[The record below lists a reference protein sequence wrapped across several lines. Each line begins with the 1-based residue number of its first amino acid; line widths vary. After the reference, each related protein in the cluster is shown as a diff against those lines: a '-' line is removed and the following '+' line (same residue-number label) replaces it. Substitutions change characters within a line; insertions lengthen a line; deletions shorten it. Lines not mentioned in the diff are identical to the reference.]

1 MRNKRPYI
9 KPVTRIELPTG
20 NEKQR
25 WIAVAVLLA
34 VGICA
39 IGYGLFQMLT
49 VQPSWEE
56 VTVNTRETHVGLDFK
71 LMYDFSETGGSATSI
86 NTALTR
92 RYSDAAVKAYQVFS
106 SDVEIDGVQNMAY
119 LNRHINET
127 VTVEEEL
134 YQALSQVADSGNRQ
148 LFLAPAQVEYDR
160 VFFAESNAEAMRY
173 DPTRNP
179 EIQTWL
185 MELSR
190 FVNNPDQIALE
201 ILGNCQVK
209 LSVGEEYLA
218 FAEEY
223 GIDIFADFGW
233 MRNAFA
239 ADLIAEELSEA
250 GFTKGYLVS
259 FDGFTRNLDP
269 DGREYTQNLFDR
281 QGDTVSLPARMHYTS
296 PRSIVVL
303 RDYPMTEQDR
313 WNYYGFEDGRI
324 LTAFLDPADCMSK
337 SACHNLVG
345 YAEAK
350 GCGQIVLQL
359 ADIFI
364 ADAFSEEAIDQLTLS
379 HGIFS
384 IWSKDNVLCNND
396 PALKLEILSGSN
408 AG

>member
-1 MRNKRPYI
+1 MRDKRPYI
-9 KPVTRIELPTG
+9 KPVTRIELSTG

-49 VQPSWEE
+49 VKPSWEE
-56 VTVNTRETHVGLDFK
+56 VSVNAQETHVGLDFK
-71 LMYDFSETGGSATSI
+71 LMYDFSEAGGSATSI
-86 NTALTR
+86 NTALTK

-106 SDVEIDGVQNMAY
+106 SDVEAPGSKNMAY
-119 LNRHINET
+119 LNRHVNEA
-127 VTVEEEL
+127 VTVEEAL
-134 YQALSQVADSGNRQ
+134 YKALSQVADSGSRQ
-148 LFLAPAQVEYDR
+148 LFLAPARVEYDR
-160 VFFAESNAEAMRY
+160 VFSAESNVDAVRY

-179 EIQTWL
+179 EIQVWL
-185 MELSR
+185 KELSL
-190 FVNNPDQIALE
+190 FVSDPDQISLE
-201 ILGNCQVK
+201 ILENSQVK
-209 LSVGEEYLA
+209 LCVGEEYLA

-239 ADLIAEELSEA
+239 ADMIAEDLCEA

-269 DGREYTQNLFDR
+269 DGREYTQNIFDR
-281 QGDTVSLPARMHYTS
+281 QGDTVYLPAKMHYTS
-296 PRSIVVL
+296 PCNIVVL

-313 WNYYGFEDGRI
+313 WTYYGFEDGRI

-345 YAEAK
+345 YARDK
-350 GCGQIVLQL
+350 GCGEIVLEL

-364 ADAFSEEAIDQLTLS
+364 ADTFSEEAIGQLKAA
-379 HGIFS
+379 HGIS
-384 IWSKDNVLCNND
+384 AIWSKDNVLCNND
-396 PALKLEILSGSN
+396 PALNLEIVSGGSGS
-408 AG
+408 